1 MTLRIS
7 NTQARRLLIQAHG
20 LSTPP
25 TGALDILAII
35 KSMGF
40 VQLDTIRTVSRAH
53 HHILWSRNQNYR
65 EPMLWKSLKN
75 RELFEHFT
83 HDASILPIEL
93 YPVWQWQFDRMKLRL
108 KNSRRWKVNA
118 ALQAD
123 IKARITRDGPL
134 STHAFETKIKGKK
147 EMWTRP
153 PHKNALDYLWYIGEL
168 ATSHRENFTKFY
180 DLPERV
186 IPQEYLNC
194 SVQTE
199 RFGWLCKEALK
210 RLTIATPAELQD
222 FWGVASAAQIKTW
235 LTNTSSNIRPI
246 EIEAA
251 NGSYFSA
258 FALEDIDIR
267 LAKINPAT
275 SRLRILSPFDPL
287 VRNRKRLHRI
297 FDFDYKIEIFVP
309 AAKRKWGYYVYPILE
324 GEMFIGRI
332 EIKADRMAGILK
344 VIKLWKDPKAN
355 WSSRQDDKLDA
366 ELKRLARFIGV
377 QIIQR

>member
-20 LSTPP
+20 LSKPP

-108 KNSRRWKVNA
+108 KNSRHWKVNA

-168 ATSHRENFTKFY
+168 TTSHRENFTKFY

-186 IPQEYLNC
+186 IPQQYLNF
-194 SVQTE
+194 SPQAE
-199 RFGWLCKEALK
+199 KFDWLCKEALK

-222 FWGVASAAQIKTW
+222 FWGAASAGQIKTW
-235 LTNTSSNIRPI
+235 LTNTSSGIRPI

-258 FALEDIDIR
+258 FALEDIDMR
-267 LAKINPAT
+267 LAKISPST

-309 AAKRKWGYYVYPILE
+309 AAKRRWGYYVYPILE
-324 GEMFIGRI
+324 GETFIGRI
-332 EIKADRMAGILK
+332 EVKADRKTGILK
-344 VIKLWKDPKAN
+344 VINLWKEPKVN
-355 WSSRQDDKLDA
+355 WSSRQDNKLDA
-366 ELKRLARFIGV
+366 ELKRLARFIAV